1 MKSHQDKRKGDGVKH
16 LLNTRRTLAAVSA
29 ILIAAAA
36 AGTAASA
43 PDSSGAKNVLAG
55 LLAGKPKA
63 ATAKEWATI
72 VANAKKEGSVTL
84 YTSQNPALL
93 AQTAKDFQEKYGI
106 SVTINRQI
114 DGTLTTQVNAEY
126 TSGNVKDDVLVI
138 ASKPLVL
145 GAQKPENAWAVNAVG
160 PALYAKGYDRA
171 KFGGPGKANVVGL
184 AILGITTNTSL
195 YSKTIK
201 DLPDVID
208 PALNGRIGIVSPSA
222 PSLVDWY
229 LWVQQTY
236 GKSLLTKLAAM
247 NPKVYVSSLPMQQ
260 AVISGEISVG
270 TFTPTSALDDKAKGA
285 PINYVIPKGP
295 KDWNAP
301 WWGMVL
307 KKAPHPNAAQL
318 LINYLVTKEGQQS
331 SQRHLG
337 AVIKN
342 VPDTFYVEPRKQ
354 NLLAL
359 TPQKVTEFQ
368 NYWNGLFKK

>member
-1 MKSHQDKRKGDGVKH
+1 MVVKH
-16 LLNTRRTLAAVSA
+16 LLKSRRILAAA
-29 ILIAAAA
+29 IVVGVAAAA

-43 PDSSGAKNVLAG
+43 PSTGGSVLGKLASG
-55 LLAGKPKA
+55 PPRA
-63 ATAKEWATI
+63 ATAKQWATI
-72 VANAKKEGSVTL
+72 VAAAKKEGSVTL

-93 AQTAKDFQEKYGI
+93 AQTAKDFQSKYGI

-114 DGTLTTQVNAEY
+114 DSTLTTQVNAEV

-145 GAQKPENAWAVNAVG
+145 GAQKPQNDWAVNAVG
-160 PALYAKGYDRA
+160 PDLYAKGYDRA

-184 AILGITTNTSL
+184 AILGISWNTSL
-195 YSKTIK
+195 YGKTIK

-208 PALNGRIGIVSPSA
+208 PSLKGKIGIVSPSA

-236 GKSLLTKLAAM
+236 GKSMLTKLAAM
-247 NPKVYVSSLPMQQ
+247 NPKIYVSSLPMEQ
-260 AVISGEISVG
+260 AVISGEISAG
-270 TFTPTSALDDKAKGA
+270 TFTPTSALDDKANGA
-285 PINYVIPKGP
+285 PINYVIPKGA

-318 LINYLVTKEGQQS
+318 LIDYLVTKEGQKS

-342 VPDTFYVEPRKQ
+342 VPDTFYVEPRQQ
-354 NLLAL
+354 NLLLL

>member
-1 MKSHQDKRKGDGVKH
+1 MNSTQTCGREIGVKH
-16 LLNTRRTLAAVSA
+16 LLNSRRTLAAVT
-29 ILIAAAA
+29 LIVVAAAA

-43 PDSSGAKNVLAG
+43 PGTSGKNVLAS
-55 LLAGKPKA
+55 LLTGSPKA
-63 ATAKEWATI
+63 ATAKQWATI

-84 YTSQNPALL
+84 YTSQNPVLL
-93 AQTAKDFQEKYGI
+93 AQTAKDFQAKYGI
-106 SVTINRQI
+106 TVTINRQI
-114 DGTLTTQVNAEY
+114 DSTLTTQVNAEV
-126 TSGNVKDDVLVI
+126 TSGNVKADILVI
-138 ASKPLVL
+138 ASKPLIL
-145 GAQKPENAWAVNAVG
+145 GAQKPQNNWAATAVG
-160 PALYAKGYDRA
+160 PDLYAKGYDRT

-184 AILGITTNTSL
+184 AILGVSQNTGL
-195 YSKTIK
+195 YSKPIK

-208 PALNGRIGIVSPSA
+208 PSLKGRIGVVSPSA

-236 GKSLLTKLAAM
+236 GKSFLTKLAEL
-247 NPKVYVSSLPMQQ
+247 NPKIYVSSLPMEQ

-270 TFTPTSALDDKAKGA
+270 TFTPTSALDDKANGA
-285 PINYVIPKGP
+285 PINYLIPKGA

-307 KKAPHPNAAQL
+307 RKAPHPNAAQL
-318 LINYLVTKEGQQS
+318 LMNYLVTKEGQQS

-337 AVIKN
+337 AVLQK

-354 NLLAL
+354 NLLLL

>member
-1 MKSHQDKRKGDGVKH
+1 VKH
-16 LLNTRRTLAAVSA
+16 LLKSRRGLAAVSA
-29 ILIAAAA
+29 VVIATVA

-43 PDSSGAKNVLAG
+43 PGSSGKDALAG
-55 LLAGKPKA
+55 LLTGPPRA
-63 ATAKEWATI
+63 ATAAQWAKI
-72 VANAKKEGSVTL
+72 VAAAKKEGSVTI
-84 YTSQNPALL
+84 YTSQNPVLL
-93 AQTAKDFQEKYGI
+93 AQTAKDFQAKYGI

-114 DGTLTTQVNAEY
+114 DSTLTTQVNAEV

-145 GAQKPENAWAVNAVG
+145 GAQKPQNNWAVNAVG
-160 PALYAKGYDRA
+160 PHLYVKGYDRT
-171 KFGGPGKANVVGL
+171 KFGGPGKADVVGL
-184 AILGITTNTSL
+184 AILGISSNTSL

-201 DLPDVID
+201 DFPDVID
-208 PALNGRIGIVSPSA
+208 PALNGKIGIVSPSA

-229 LWVQQTY
+229 LWLQDTY
-236 GKSLLTKLAAM
+236 GKSILTKLAAM
-247 NPKVYVSSLPMQQ
+247 NPKIYVSSLPMEQ
-260 AVISGEISVG
+260 AVIAGEISVG

-285 PINYVIPKGP
+285 PINYVIPRGA

-307 KKAPHPNAAQL
+307 NKAPHPNAAQL
-318 LINYLVTKEGQQS
+318 LIDYLVTKEGQQS

-337 AVIKN
+337 AVLKN

-354 NLLAL
+354 NLLLL

>member
-1 MKSHQDKRKGDGVKH
+1 MKH
-16 LLNTRRTLAAVSA
+16 LLSSRRTLAAISA
-29 ILIAAAA
+29 VVIAAAA

-43 PDSSGAKNVLAG
+43 PGSSGTNVLAG
-55 LLAGKPKA
+55 LLTGTPRP
-63 ATAKEWATI
+63 ATAKQWATI

-84 YTSQNPALL
+84 YTSQNPVLL
-93 AQTAKDFQEKYGI
+93 AQTAKDFQAKYGI

-114 DGTLTTQVNAEY
+114 DSTLTTQVNAEV
-126 TSGNVKDDVLVI
+126 TSGSVKDDILVI

-145 GAQKPENAWAVNAVG
+145 GAQKPQNAWAVNAVG
-160 PALYAKGYDRA
+160 PDLYAKGYDRA

-184 AILGITTNTSL
+184 AILGISSNTSL

-208 PALNGRIGIVSPSA
+208 PALNGRIGIVSPGA
-222 PSLVDWY
+222 PALVDWY

-236 GKSLLTKLAAM
+236 GKSILTKLAAM
-247 NPKVYVSSLPMQQ
+247 NPKIYVSSLPMQQ

-270 TFTPTSALDDKAKGA
+270 TFTPTSALDDKANGA
-285 PINYVIPKGP
+285 PINYLIPKGA

-307 KKAPHPNAAQL
+307 RKAPHPNAAQL
-318 LINYLVTKEGQQS
+318 LINYMVTKEGQQS

-337 AVIKN
+337 AVLQN
-342 VPDTFYVEPRKQ
+342 VPDTFYVEPRQQ
-354 NLLAL
+354 NLLSL
-359 TPQKVTEFQ
+359 TPAKVTEFQ
-368 NYWNGLFKK
+368 AYWNGLFKK

>member
-1 MKSHQDKRKGDGVKH
+1 MVVKH
-16 LLNTRRTLAAVSA
+16 LLTSRRVLAAIAVA
-29 ILIAAAA
+29 GVAAAA
-36 AGTAASA
+36 TGTASSA
-43 PDSSGAKNVLAG
+43 PSGTRVVDK
-55 LLAGKPKA
+55 LLAGPPKA
-63 ATAKEWATI
+63 ATAKQWASI
-72 VANAKKEGSVTL
+72 VAAAKKEGSVTL
-84 YTSQNPALL
+84 YTSQNPVLL
-93 AQTAKDFQEKYGI
+93 AQTAKDFQAKYGI

-114 DGTLTTQVNAEY
+114 DGTLTTQVNAEV

-145 GAQKPENAWAVNAVG
+145 GAQKPENNWAVNAVG
-160 PALYAKGYDRA
+160 PNLYAKGYDRA

-184 AILGITTNTSL
+184 AILGISTNTGL

-208 PALNGRIGIVSPSA
+208 PALKGRIGVVSPSA

-236 GKSLLTKLAAM
+236 GKSFLTKLAEL
-247 NPKVYVSSLPMQQ
+247 NPKIYVSSLPMEQ

-270 TFTPTSALDDKAKGA
+270 TFTPTSALDDKANGA
-285 PINYVIPKGP
+285 PINYLIPKGP

-307 KKAPHPNAAQL
+307 RKAPHPNAAQL
-318 LINYLVTKEGQQS
+318 LMNYLVTKEGQQS

-337 AVIKN
+337 AVLQK

-354 NLLAL
+354 NLLLL